1 MWSVYSRSLVLSCL
15 VLKGCTSLRIC
26 AFLLDCP
33 FYLHIVV
40 YSSLLWY
47 LELDTSVF
55 LMKPALIT
63 FLWCEHKCK
72 MREYKAGKVSPPHTE
87 ECTLI
92 WLRNFFFFFFSFQ
105 FYCNIIDL
113 QHWVSLRCTAQ
124 WFDLHTQWNDCH
136 SKFREHP
143 SSYID
148 IKEKKKN
155 FPCFDAPYRMLGAGA
170 LGWPRGMVRGGR
182 REEGSGRETRVYL
195 WQIHV
200 DIWQNQYNI
209 VKLKN
214 KIK

>member
-1 MWSVYSRSLVLSCL
+1 MICLLTFSISSLFSLERLYLSKNL
-15 VLKGCTSLRIC
+15 S
-26 AFLLDCP
+26 FLLDCP

-47 LELDTSVF
+47 LEFDTSVF

-63 FLWCEHKCK
+63 LSWCEHKCK
-72 MREYKAGKVSPPHTE
+72 VREYKAGKVSPRHTE

-92 WLRNFFFFFFSFQ
+92 RLRNFFFFFFSFQ

-113 QHWVSLRCTAQ
+113 EHWVSLRCTAQ

-170 LGWPRGMVRGGR
+170 LGWPRGMVWGCKVGGGFR
-182 REEGSGRETRVYL
+182 MGNTCTPVADSC
-195 WQIHV
+195 QCMAKPI
-200 DIWQNQYNI
+200 QYCK
-209 VKLKN
+209 VKK
-214 KIK
+214 